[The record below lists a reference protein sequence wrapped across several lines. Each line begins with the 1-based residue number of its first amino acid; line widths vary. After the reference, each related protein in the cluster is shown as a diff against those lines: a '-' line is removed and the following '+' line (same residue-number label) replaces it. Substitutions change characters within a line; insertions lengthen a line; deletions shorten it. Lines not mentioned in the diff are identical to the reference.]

1 MISFAP
7 FPCPTKNNLARY
19 ELKPMTNKA
28 IVYSTPEM
36 REISPQTD
44 ILYKYL
50 GSDRLVADL
59 YLPRTPAS
67 DARYPVVVFLHGAVP
82 RGVEP
87 KDWASYVSWG
97 QLIASS
103 GMAAITFN
111 HSLLWGEGY
120 DPDGLLAGATDTG
133 DLIGFVRD
141 NSDSLGL
148 DPDRIGLMA
157 FSAGGPLLAAPLA
170 DSHAYLRCVAGFYS
184 YLGEPLPPDSHDAG
198 RFSPSNALKKVGAS
212 ATPVFIA
219 KAGLD
224 RPEINDSID
233 DFVDTAR
240 SLGCELSLVD
250 HPTGQHGF
258 DIMNDDDTSRAIIR
272 QSVEF
277 MKSHLLE

>member
-1 MISFAP
+1 
-7 FPCPTKNNLARY
+7 
-19 ELKPMTNKA
+19 MTNKA

-36 REISPQTD
+36 REILPQTNL
-44 ILYKYL
+44 LYKYL

-59 YLPRTPAS
+59 YLPRAPGAV
-67 DARYPVVVFLHGAVP
+67 ARYPVVVVIHGAVP
-82 RGVEP
+82 RGVAP

-97 QLIASS
+97 QLIASC

-111 HSLLWGEGY
+111 HSLLWSEGY
-120 DPDGLLAGATDTG
+120 DPDALLAGATDTG
-133 DLIGFVRD
+133 DLLAFVRD
-141 NSDSLGL
+141 NSSSFGL

-170 DSHAYLRCVAGFYS
+170 DSHAFLRCVVGFYS
-184 YLGEPLPPDSHDAG
+184 YLGEPLPPDSDDAG
-198 RFSPSNALKKVGAS
+198 RFCPSNALKRDTT

-224 RPEINDSID
+224 RPQINDSID

-240 SLGCELSLVD
+240 SLGREVSLVY

-258 DIMNDDDTSRAIIR
+258 DIMDDDGTSRAIIR

-277 MKSHLLE
+277 MQSHLLD